1 MPKNEGE
8 EIISW
13 IESQPELD
21 YIRIA
26 ANKTLCDY
34 RKDQTELSERIIV
47 NSRADLSLGKESILK
62 KILNVVWVPGSKL
75 RGNQLASKEL
85 DNSLTTSSKVMSIS
99 TIWDFVCTL
108 PIFTY
113 ILSPIAK
120 GAAGPAGFIFGFI
133 ILWASNITGEN
144 STNRTLNNSSKA
156 KASLIAFLILSLA
169 KTAVSGVGIDMIISK
184 NRIIEEFATEKILE
198 KSDEE
203 KEAINQALYDEV
215 DDPAVSNELK
225 FAKQACNKL
234 LQQIESLDLTKGKQ
248 RKLQREISERAYASN
263 GPCTNA
269 SNLGAL
275 ESKERGNKQLL
286 IDQKKAIAEKRIKDK
301 TEMSSTQY
309 LWKYYRTVYD
319 TYFTGIPPGWAYTY
333 LENKPDIPE
342 NRNYGE
348 IEWTDGSKSE
358 AIGAAM
364 KQFVDK
370 IQKGDVAS
378 LGFSIFAFVVSV
390 ILTVTA
396 SILLYT
402 TGKNSEVKASFT
414 SGLGKKSNAL
424 LSAYRDDLDED
435 N

>member
-1 MPKNEGE
+1 MPKNEGD

-21 YIRIA
+21 YIRVA

-34 RKDQTELSERIIV
+34 RKNQTELSERIIV
-47 NSRADLSLGKESILK
+47 NSREDLSLGKESTLK

-75 RGNQLASKEL
+75 RGTQIASKEL
-85 DNSLTTSSKVMSIS
+85 DNSLSTSSKVMSIS

-120 GAAGPAGFIFGFI
+120 GAAGPAGLIFGFI

-144 STNRTLNNSSKA
+144 STNRTLNNNSKA

-184 NRIIEEFATEKILE
+184 NRIVEEFATEKILE
-198 KSDEE
+198 KSDQE
-203 KEAINQALYDEV
+203 KEVINQALYDEV
-215 DDPAVSNELK
+215 DDPAVSNELR

-248 RKLQREISERAYASN
+248 RKLQREISDRAYGPN
-263 GPCTNA
+263 GPCTSA
-269 SNLGAL
+269 GQLGSI
-275 ESKERGNKQLL
+275 ESKEKGAKQLL
-286 IDQKKAIAEKRIKDK
+286 IEQKKALAEKRIKDK
-301 TEMSSTQY
+301 TEMSKTQY
-309 LWKYYRTVYD
+309 LWKYYNTIYD
-319 TYFTGIPPGWAYTY
+319 TYFTGIPPGWDYIY
-333 LENKPDIPE
+333 MEGKPDIPE
-342 NRNYGE
+342 NREYGE

-358 AIGAAM
+358 AVGAAM
-364 KQFVDK
+364 KQFVNK
-370 IQKGDVAS
+370 VQKGDVAS

-390 ILTVTA
+390 ILTLTA

-424 LSAYRDDLDED
+424 LASYRDDLDED
-435 N
+435 K

>member
-1 MPKNEGE
+1 MPKKEGD

-21 YIRIA
+21 YIRVA

-47 NSRADLSLGKESILK
+47 NSREDLSLGKESTLK

-75 RGNQLASKEL
+75 RGTQIASKEL
-85 DNSLTTSSKVMSIS
+85 DNSLSTSSKVMSIS

-120 GAAGPAGFIFGFI
+120 GAAGPAGLIFGFI

-144 STNRTLNNSSKA
+144 STNRTLNNTSKA

-184 NRIIEEFATEKILE
+184 NRIVEEFATEKILE

-215 DDPAVSNELK
+215 DDPAVSNELRD
-225 FAKQACNKL
+225 AKQRCNKL
-234 LQQIESLDLTKGKQ
+234 LQQIESLDLTKGRQ
-248 RKLQREISERAYASN
+248 RKLQREISDRAYGSN

-275 ESKERGNKQLL
+275 ESKERGNKQLK
-286 IDQKKAIAEKRIKDK
+286 IDQKKEEAKLRIQDRN
-301 TEMSSTQY
+301 TMSSTQY
-309 LWKYYRTVYD
+309 LLKYYKT
-319 TYFTGIPPGWAYTY
+319 TYNKFFTGKPPGCRQDETFLKAFQVLTADDCGWAQ
-333 LENKPDIPE
+333 KAC
-342 NRNYGE
+342 RG
-348 IEWTDGSKSE
+348 
-358 AIGAAM
+358 
-364 KQFVDK
+364 QFCR
-370 IQKGDVAS
+370 
-378 LGFSIFAFVVSV
+378 L
-390 ILTVTA
+390 
-396 SILLYT
+396 
-402 TGKNSEVKASFT
+402 
-414 SGLGKKSNAL
+414 
-424 LSAYRDDLDED
+424 
-435 N
+435 